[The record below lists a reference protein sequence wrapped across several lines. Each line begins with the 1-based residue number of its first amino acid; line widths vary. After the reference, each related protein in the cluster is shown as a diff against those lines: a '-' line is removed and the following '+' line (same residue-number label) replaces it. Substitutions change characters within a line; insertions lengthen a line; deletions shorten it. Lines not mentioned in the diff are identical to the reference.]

1 MSSFIGV
8 PVHAGTL
15 MYPGIV
21 KKNRVS
27 PWLVKE
33 LFPDHSGFF
42 FPTKTL
48 QKNAPLTVH
57 SCKAG
62 RRKSKI
68 NIIGH
73 IHPVVKSYRP

>member
-1 MSSFIGV
+1 MNEHTLFVGI

-15 MYPGIV
+15 MYPAIV

-48 QKNAPLTVH
+48 QKKCTADGAFLQ
-57 SCKAG
+57 SRQAK
-62 RRKSKI
+62 K
-68 NIIGH
+68 
-73 IHPVVKSYRP
+73 